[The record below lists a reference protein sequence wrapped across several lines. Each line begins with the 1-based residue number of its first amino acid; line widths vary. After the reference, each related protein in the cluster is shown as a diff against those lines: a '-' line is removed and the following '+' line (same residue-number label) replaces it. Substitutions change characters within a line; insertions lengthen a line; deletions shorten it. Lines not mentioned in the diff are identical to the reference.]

1 MEQSSKKQKF
11 IDKFLGL
18 SLKVQSNP
26 YIQAISNGFAS
37 LMPLIIVGSLLSV
50 VNSLGIQAYQDF
62 LVNAGIKEFLQFP
75 NLVTNGMLSIYV
87 VFSISYNL
95 ARNLKLDEFMS
106 GMISIMAFML
116 LQPFTLS
123 ESGSFSIDTNLLGAE
138 GIFTAIVVALIVV
151 SCMKFLVKHKIYIKM
166 PAGVPEMVERSFK
179 ALTTVAFVSI
189 LFLIIKIVFA
199 MTSFETFPNL
209 IAIIIQTP
217 LKALGSNFISFLI
230 LMMIVNILWFF
241 GIHGH
246 LVALSVMLPVYI
258 QMDLENLVAS
268 EAGRAMPN
276 ILGQSFVY
284 VYAPGMCV
292 LAGFIYW
299 LWKSKVKRY
308 NAVAKLSLIPAI
320 FGIGEPLAFGVP
332 YVYNFVL
339 FIPVVF
345 NGIVNYILAYA
356 GTMLGLLPRLN
367 GVSINGMPVVVSGFL
382 TGGFSVAIFQLLMIL
397 LSILI
402 WKPFVNKLCKMEE
415 EKEKAMVAQE

>member
-1 MEQSSKKQKF
+1 MEHSSKKQKF

-18 SLKVQSNP
+18 SVKVQNNP

-50 VNSLGIQAYQDF
+50 VNSLGIESYQNF
-62 LVNAGIKEFLQFP
+62 LISAGIKEFLQFP

-87 VFSISYNL
+87 VFSIAYNL
-95 ARNLKLDEFMS
+95 ARNFKLDEFMS

-116 LQPFTLS
+116 LQPFTLT
-123 ESGSFSIDTNLLGAE
+123 EAGSFSIDMNLLGAE
-138 GIFTAIVVALIVV
+138 GIFTAIVVAIIVV
-151 SCMKFLVKHKIYIKM
+151 TCMKFLIKHKIYIKM

-179 ALTTVAFVSI
+179 ALTTVAFVAI
-189 LFLIIKIVFA
+189 LFLIIKIGFA
-199 MTSFETFPNL
+199 MTAFETFPNL
-209 IAIIIQTP
+209 IAIVIQTP

-230 LMMIVNILWFF
+230 LMTIVNVLWFF

-258 QMDLENLVAS
+258 QMDLQNLAAS
-268 EAGRAMPN
+268 EAGKAMPN

-292 LAGFIYW
+292 LAGFIFW

-382 TGGFSVAIFQLLMIL
+382 TGGFSVALFQLLMIL
-397 LSILI
+397 LSIII
-402 WKPFVNKLCKMEE
+402 WKPFVLRLCKIEE
-415 EKEKAMVAQE
+415 EKEKALETEN

>member
-1 MEQSSKKQKF
+1 
-11 IDKFLGL
+11 
-18 SLKVQSNP
+18 
-26 YIQAISNGFAS
+26 
-37 LMPLIIVGSLLSV
+37 
-50 VNSLGIQAYQDF
+50 
-62 LVNAGIKEFLQFP
+62 
-75 NLVTNGMLSIYV
+75 
-87 VFSISYNL
+87 
-95 ARNLKLDEFMS
+95 
-106 GMISIMAFML
+106 
-116 LQPFTLS
+116 
-123 ESGSFSIDTNLLGAE
+123 
-138 GIFTAIVVALIVV
+138 
-151 SCMKFLVKHKIYIKM
+151 
-166 PAGVPEMVERSFK
+166 MVERSFK
-179 ALTTVAFVSI
+179 ALTTVAFVAI
-189 LFLIIKIVFA
+189 LFLIIKIGFA
-199 MTSFETFPNL
+199 MTAFETFPNL
-209 IAIIIQTP
+209 IAIVIQTP

-230 LMMIVNILWFF
+230 LMTIVNVLWFF

-258 QMDLENLVAS
+258 QMDLQNLAAS
-268 EAGRAMPN
+268 EAGKAMPN

-292 LAGFIYW
+292 LAGFIFW

-382 TGGFSVAIFQLLMIL
+382 TGGFSVALFQLLMIL
-397 LSILI
+397 LSIII
-402 WKPFVNKLCKMEE
+402 WKPFVLRLCKMEE
-415 EKEKAMVAQE
+415 EKEKALETEN

>member
-18 SLKVQSNP
+18 SVKIQNNP

-50 VNSLGIQAYQDF
+50 VNSLGIESYQNF
-62 LVNAGIKEFLQFP
+62 LISAGIKEFLQFP

-87 VFSISYNL
+87 VFSIAYNL
-95 ARNLKLDEFMS
+95 ARNFKLDEFMA

-123 ESGSFSIDTNLLGAE
+123 ETGSFTIDTNLLGAE
-138 GIFTAIVVALIVV
+138 GIFTAIVVAIIVV
-151 SCMKFLVKHKIYIKM
+151 TCMKFLIKHKIYIKM
-166 PAGVPEMVERSFK
+166 PHGVPEMVERSFK

-189 LFLIIKIVFA
+189 LFLIIKIGFA
-199 MTSFETFPNL
+199 ATSFETFPNL
-209 IAIIIQTP
+209 VSIIIQAP

-230 LMMIVNILWFF
+230 LMMVVNTLWFF

-258 QMDLENLVAS
+258 QMDLQNLAAS
-268 EAGRAMPN
+268 EAGLAMPN

-284 VYAPGMCV
+284 VYAPGMCT
-292 LAGFIYW
+292 LAGFIFW
-299 LWKSKVKRY
+299 LWRSRVKRY

-332 YVYNFVL
+332 YVYNFTL

-345 NGIVNYILAYA
+345 NAIVNYILAYA
-356 GTMLGLLPRLN
+356 GTLMGLLPRLN

-382 TGGFSVAIFQLLMIL
+382 TGGFSVALFQLLMIL

-402 WKPFVNKLCKMEE
+402 WKPFVQRLCKTEE
-415 EKEKAMVAQE
+415 EKEQAAAQQ

>member
-1 MEQSSKKQKF
+1 MEQKTKKQKF

-18 SLKVQSNP
+18 SVVVQNNP

-37 LMPLIIVGSLLSV
+37 LTPLIIVGALLSV
-50 VNSLGIQAYQDF
+50 VNSFGVESYQAF
-62 LVNAGIKEFLQFP
+62 LVDIGIKEFLQFP
-75 NLVTNGMLSIYV
+75 NLVTNGMLSLYV

-95 ARNLKLDEFMS
+95 ARNFKLDEFMS

-116 LQPFTLS
+116 LQPFSLT
-123 ESGSFSIDTNLLGAE
+123 ETGSFSIDMNLLGAE
-138 GIFTAIVVALIVV
+138 GIFTAIVVAIIVV
-151 SCMKFLVKHKIYIKM
+151 SCMKLLVKHKIYIKM

-179 ALTTVAFVSI
+179 ALTTVAFVSVI
-189 LFLIIKIVFA
+189 FLMVKIGFA
-199 MTSFETFPNL
+199 ATSFETFPNL
-209 IAIIIQTP
+209 IAIIIQAP
-217 LKALGSNFISFLI
+217 LKALGSNFLSFLI
-230 LMMIVNILWFF
+230 LMGVVNALWFF

-258 QMDLENLVAS
+258 QMDLENLAAS
-268 EAGRAMPN
+268 EAGLEMQN

-299 LWKSKVKRY
+299 LWKSKIARY

-332 YVYNFVL
+332 YVYNFPL

-345 NGIVNYILAYA
+345 NGLINYVLAYL
-356 GTMLGLLPRLN
+356 GTVMGLLPRLN
-367 GVSINGMPVVVSGFL
+367 GVTINGMPVVVSGFL
-382 TGGFSVAIFQLLMIL
+382 TGGLSVAIFQVLMIF

-402 WKPFVNKLCKMEE
+402 WKPFVKKLCKIEE
-415 EKEKAMVAQE
+415 EKEKATLEQS